1 MIKLHGFSSSNY
13 YNVPKLALLEKG
25 ILFEEVVSYTGVGP
39 KYKPEYLD
47 KSPLGKVPALETPEG
62 FISESRA
69 ILEYIERAY
78 PQHSLLPTTPFDIA
92 KVQEL
97 SQFIE
102 LYFELVARRLIRNL
116 LAGTEPNP
124 TVLAEVET
132 SLAKAV
138 EALARLSS
146 FEKFAY
152 GDQFTLADI
161 AAILNLPVV
170 RNVGKK
176 FMGRDPLSEVP
187 GLDAYCRR
195 MEERPHVKKIRADA
209 AADRP
214 SFMAHLKVLYGI

>member
-25 ILFEEVVSYTGVGP
+25 ISFEEMVSYTGVGP

-102 LYFELVARRLIRNL
+102 LYFELVARRVIRNL
-116 LAGTEPNP
+116 LAGTEPDP
-124 TVLAEVET
+124 SVLAEVET
-132 SLAKAV
+132 GLNKAV
-138 EALARLSS
+138 IALARLSS

>member
-25 ILFEEVVSYTGVGP
+25 IAFEEVLSYTGVGP
-39 KYKPEYLD
+39 KYKPEYLA
-47 KSPLGKVPALETPEG
+47 KSPMGKVPALETVEG

-78 PQHSLLPTTPFDIA
+78 PQPSLLPATPFGIA

-102 LYFELVARRLIRNL
+102 LYFELVARRLIPNL
-116 LAGTEPNP
+116 LGGTQPNHV
-124 TVLAEVET
+124 VLKEVEN
-132 SLAKAV
+132 SLNKAV
-138 EALARLSS
+138 AALPKLST
-146 FEKFAY
+146 FEKFAC

-161 AAILNLPVV
+161 AAILNLPIV
-170 RNVGKK
+170 RSVGKAFLGK
-176 FMGRDPLSEVP
+176 DPLSEVP
-187 GLDAYCRR
+187 GLDAYCMR

-209 AADRP
+209 VNDRP
-214 SFMAHLKVLYGI
+214 HFMAHLKALYGI